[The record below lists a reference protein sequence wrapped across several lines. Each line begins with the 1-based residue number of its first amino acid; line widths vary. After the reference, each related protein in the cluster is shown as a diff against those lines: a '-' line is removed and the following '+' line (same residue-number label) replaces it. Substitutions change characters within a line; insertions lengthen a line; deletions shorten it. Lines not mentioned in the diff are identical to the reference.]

1 MSIDA
6 SECEPSL
13 ATIKVAYDP
22 RFILDSVPGCR
33 INTWDNQNID
43 QVAFCWCNFHMDLPD
58 ARESGL
64 GPFAMDSIVTL
75 QNLLHASG
83 SDPFAPSIL
92 VGSGVNTN
100 TIRSIVTLL
109 LPFGLRE
116 VHMSGGAWTDGGMEF
131 RPNGMGMGV
140 GGEQDWAIWR
150 TNEEAVWQVR
160 QIIDLLTPAA

>member
-1 MSIDA
+1 MILASSSIAYQAVA
-6 SECEPSL
+6 SIPGI
-13 ATIKVAYDP
+13 T
-22 RFILDSVPGCR
+22 RIL
-33 INTWDNQNID
+33 T
-43 QVAFCWCNFHMDLPD
+43 
-58 ARESGL
+58 SGL